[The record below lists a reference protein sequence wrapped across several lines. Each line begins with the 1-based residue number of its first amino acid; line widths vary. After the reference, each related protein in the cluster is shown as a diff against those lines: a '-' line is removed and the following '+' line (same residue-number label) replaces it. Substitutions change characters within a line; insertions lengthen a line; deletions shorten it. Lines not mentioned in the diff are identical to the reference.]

1 MQTPIILYDNRLT
14 DGTPAATDTATGY
27 DILNIIDLRPYTF
40 WKGASSGTKYITVN
54 CGSAK
59 SADCLAIIGHNLYTA
74 GATVSVESS
83 PDNATWTERL
93 AGFVPT
99 SDKALLKKFTSASA
113 QYWRIKIVTA
123 AVAAY
128 VAVAFLGVK
137 IQFDYPPETPYPP
150 YSETPVADVK
160 RNKNGHILGAS
171 TYNPMLEL
179 TAQFGFVSR
188 TWLDAYFIPF
198 WQNHAR
204 LFKPFFFAWDLDT
217 YPADVFFVSID
228 DKMALET
235 PFSIL
240 AYVDA
245 ISLTMRG
252 VREV

>member
-40 WKGASSGTKYITVN
+40 WKAASHGTKYITVD

-74 GATVSVESS
+74 SATVSVESS
-83 PDNATWTERL
+83 PDNAAWTERL
-93 AGFVPT
+93 AGFTPS
-99 SDKALLKKFTSASA
+99 SDKAFLKKFNTASA
-113 QYWRIKIVTA
+113 QFWRIKLVTA
-123 AVAAY
+123 ATAVY
-128 VAVAFLGVK
+128 IAVASLGVK
-137 IQFDYPPETPYPP
+137 IQFEYPPDTPYAP
-150 YSETPVADVK
+150 YAESPEADVA
-160 RNKNGHILGAS
+160 RNKNGHILGVS
-171 TYNPMLEL
+171 TYSPRLSL
-179 TAQFGFVSR
+179 AVQFSLVSR
-188 TWLDAYFIPF
+188 SWLDTYFVPF

-228 DKMALET
+228 DDMSLDT

-240 AYVDA
+240 TYVDVL
-245 ISLTMRG
+245 SLKMRG

>member
-27 DILNIIDLRPYTF
+27 DVLNIVDNRPYTF
-40 WKGASSGTKYITVN
+40 WKAASLGTKYITVD

-83 PDNATWTERL
+83 PDNAVWTERL
-93 AGFVPT
+93 AGFTPT
-99 SDKALLKKFTSASA
+99 SDKAALKTFVSASA
-113 QYWRIKIVTA
+113 RYWRIKIITA
-123 AVAAY
+123 AIAAQIA
-128 VAVAFLGVK
+128 VAVLGAKV
-137 IQFDYPPETPYPP
+137 QFEYPPETPYHP
-150 YSETPVADVK
+150 YSETPAADVE
-160 RNKNGHILGAS
+160 RNKNGHILGVS
-171 TYNPMLEL
+171 TYNPVLVL
-179 TAQFGFVSR
+179 QARFGLISR

-217 YPADVFFVSID
+217 YPADVFFVSIND
-228 DKMALET
+228 DMAFET
-235 PFSIL
+235 PFSFL
-240 AYVDA
+240 AYVDV